1 MKTWTATDVESVIGK
16 CTRAI
21 PCLGKLLQ
29 TTSSEPAADVV
40 AWGQYL
46 DAEHGGNKHWGLY
59 GTAAGAQILAG
70 RARAAGGRASE
81 QPQVAGA
88 LRLLPE
94 DPDHGHGLLAQK
106 REKDDFENVIKLAA
120 VAEALRPDD
129 PAIPRSVEPAIVGR
143 LRAAALAD
151 GGWSSRP
158 EGAEQR
164 EVRERDLAT
173 AYVLYAWRRYELGTE
188 GLAARRWLARAVLED
203 YPIEGQDLLAL
214 AGLALCAH
222 PPDPNDPAHVAE
234 AIDVI
239 AARLTTWANTRGVIR
254 VDRPMFSGFSV
265 GATTDYLFLHP
276 EILTALFFLGRDN
289 PPQTRGFVI
298 EVVEALSTNVNAN
311 EGLRVSNGLKATVDQ
326 LWAFRFL
333 FEFRLRADGGP
344 EAVAPPAGERQV
356 REHALALWHEGKE
369 DAAAAIRLWLSKE
382 AGYRRAALKSMAV
395 VTPLILAILAAILFF
410 EHPLEGLGSLFVGLL
425 VTLGVGYFFF
435 YKKPPEEEA

>member
-1 MKTWTATDVESVIGK
+1 VEIWTATDVESVIGE

-29 TTSSEPAADVV
+29 TTSSAPAPDVV

-46 DAEHGGNKHWGLY
+46 DAEHGGSEHWGLY
-59 GTAAGAQILAG
+59 GTAAGAQILSE
-70 RARAAGGRASE
+70 RARAAGGQPSE
-81 QPQVAGA
+81 QPLVAGA

-94 DPDHGHGLLAQK
+94 DPDHGHALLVQK
-106 REKDDFENVIKLAA
+106 RDKDDFENVIKLAA

-129 PAIPRSVEPAIVGR
+129 PAIPRSGEPAIVGR
-143 LRAAALAD
+143 LRGAALAD

-164 EVRERDLAT
+164 EIRERDLAT
-173 AYVLYAWRRYELGTE
+173 AYVLYAWRRYELGPE
-188 GLAARRWLARAVLED
+188 GLAARRWLARAVLES
-203 YPIEGQDLLAL
+203 YPIEGPDLLAL

-234 AIDVI
+234 AIEAI
-239 AARLTTWANTRGVIR
+239 AERLTAWADSRGEIR

-265 GATTDYLFLHP
+265 GTTTDYLFLHP
-276 EILTALFFLGRDN
+276 EILTAFFFLGRDN

-298 EVVEALSTNVNAN
+298 EVAQALAANVNAN

-333 FEFRLRADGGP
+333 YELRKRSEGGL
-344 EAVAPPAGERQV
+344 EKVLPPAGEEQV
-356 REHALALWHEGKE
+356 REYAGALFRNGAEALW
-369 DAAAAIRLWLSKE
+369 AASRLALSKE
-382 AGYRRAALKSMAV
+382 AGYRRAVLRFLAV
-395 VTPLILAILAAILFF
+395 LVPIALAAIGAVLIS
-410 EHPLEGLGSLFVGLL
+410 EHPREAIVAFILA
-425 VTLGVGYFFF
+425 LGVGLGLGYLFYF
-435 YKKPPEEEA
+435 KDRGST